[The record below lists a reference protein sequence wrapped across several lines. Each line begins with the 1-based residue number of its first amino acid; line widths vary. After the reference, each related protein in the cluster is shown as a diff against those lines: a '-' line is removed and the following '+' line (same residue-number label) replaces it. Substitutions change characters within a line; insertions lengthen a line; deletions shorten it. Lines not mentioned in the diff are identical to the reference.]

1 MDVKSKANF
10 INSVASGQGMP
21 CPNCNT
27 LNKSDSRFCTACGT
41 KLESATPQEN
51 LQCPNCN
58 TVNKADSR
66 FCIGCGAE
74 LNQKASIDTAPAFAT
89 VKEQPAENAEPNTVD
104 EEATEGL
111 ADATD
116 TTPAFAAA
124 EEQPTEDAEPNTV
137 TEEVTEKLADAT
149 DMAPAFATVEARS
162 EEIPEKNV
170 EVNET
175 SKAVEPI
182 FVQEEIDD
190 DSVSV
195 FAQGLPEWNLE
206 PPQVMVRRHR

>member
-74 LNQKASIDTAPAFAT
+74 LKKDIPVDTAPAFATIEEQPAEDPEPNAVAEETDEALADAVDTAPAFAT
-89 VKEQPAENAEPNTVD
+89 VDEQPAEATEPNAVA
-104 EEATEGL
+104 EEAAEAL
-111 ADATD
+111 ADASD
-116 TTPAFAAA
+116 T
-124 EEQPTEDAEPNTV
+124 
-137 TEEVTEKLADAT
+137 
-149 DMAPAFATVEARS
+149 APAFATVEAQS
-162 EEIPEKNV
+162 VDIPETDV

-175 SKAVEPI
+175 PKAAEPI
-182 FVQEEIDD
+182 FLQEETAD